1 LRIFV
6 KLATLVTQNSSLSGI
21 VRLDLRN
28 LASFVVLVQET
39 AAGVIVTTR
48 DCFEEMTKSIPHN
61 LNKHQAISLIWVIYK
76 NGEDSG
82 HLWTAHREK
91 RMVKDMVPEF
101 AVTERKAA
109 CTVALESTNRAYW
122 EKDELT
128 SILNRGV
135 KFDYYF
141 GSPGWLSIT
150 THETALGPVKKDTTE
165 LAGHFRDLLTLKVPR
180 ALPKGMDFY
189 GALLTV
195 PPAYEFPVGT
205 WHYDTTSEATSTPST
220 ALGSHPEAF
229 NRALSEEEDTAV
241 RELLDRIYEG
251 LAGLP
256 VRSDMV
262 QLLAN
267 RYNVALPTEVKE
279 IVKAEMQ
286 FVKSKVEVPDHVK
299 AERTDDGNLYD
310 AVSGEFIVLE

>member
-1 LRIFV
+1 MISLAISACVPGPFGFLLGCAGLFARFGISLPPSEGISSLRIFV
-6 KLATLVTQNSSLSGI
+6 KLATSVTQNSSLSGI
-21 VRLDLRN
+21 VRLDPRN

-82 HLWTAHREK
+82 HLWTAHRGK

-150 THETALGPVKKDTTE
+150 THETALGPVKKDTIE
-165 LAGHFRDLLTLKVPR
+165 LAGHFRDLLTLKAPR
-180 ALPKGMDFY
+180 VLPKGMDF
-189 GALLTV
+189 APCSPFRRPMSFRSV
-195 PPAYEFPVGT
+195 PGT
-205 WHYDTTSEATSTPST
+205 TTP
-220 ALGSHPEAF
+220 
-229 NRALSEEEDTAV
+229 
-241 RELLDRIYEG
+241 
-251 LAGLP
+251 P
-256 VRSDMV
+256 VRLH
-262 QLLAN
+262 QLH
-267 RYNVALPTEVKE
+267 LPLWGRILRLSTVLCPRRKTRRSGSSW
-279 IVKAEMQ
+279 IGSTRGWRDSRCGVTW
-286 FVKSKVEVPDHVK
+286 FSSW
-299 AERTDDGNLYD
+299 RTGTTWRCQPR
-310 AVSGEFIVLE
+310 